1 MQHKNNVS
9 GDSNIQNSKIQ
20 NATLSDSNTQDSKIK
35 DSKIKD
41 SKIQD
46 SKALDSNVLD
56 SKIIVALDYANAASA
71 LQLVNQLN
79 PSLCKLKVGK
89 ELFTAAGP
97 QLVETLV
104 AKNFKVFLDLK
115 FHDIPSTVAKACE
128 AASQLGVWMLNV
140 HASGGHDMMQAA
152 LEGVNKSANSPHLIA
167 VTVLT
172 SMNQSNLTEI
182 GIETSL
188 ENQVL
193 RLAKLAQQAGLHGVV
208 CSAQEA
214 QLLRK
219 QLGETFCLVTPG
231 IRSAQINSQVNLNQF
246 HANQAN
252 FKLANLN
259 QVDSNQVDSNQVNSN
274 QVNSNQVNR
283 DDQSRVVTPADALGN
298 GASYLVIGRPITQAK
313 NPLQALEAI
322 TAQCLAYTNL

>member
-9 GDSNIQNSKIQ
+9 DDSNIQNSKIQ
-20 NATLSDSNTQDSKIK
+20 NSTLSDSKIQDSKF
-35 DSKIKD
+35 
-41 SKIQD
+41 QD

-140 HASGGHDMMQAA
+140 HASGGLDMMQAA

-172 SMNQSNLTEI
+172 SMNQSNLTEV
-182 GIETSL
+182 GVETSL

-231 IRSAQINSQVNLNQF
+231 IRCAQINSQVNSNQF
-246 HANQAN
+246 HANQAS

-259 QVDSNQVDSNQVNSN
+259 QVDSN

-322 TAQCLAYTNL
+322 TAQCLAYANL